1 VPEQVAVVSSSEEQ
15 VADEGDEKFVPS
27 RIIPP
32 FCSPGLGIAAGQF
45 SLPPLAVGLFII
57 DSSNLSF
64 KRSWDGLTKAQD
76 QCLFPRCLGCIVD
89 QIGRLPPCH
98 RHDHHHDRGRGR
110 CS

>member
-1 VPEQVAVVSSSEEQ
+1 MSSVEKALFNSWASCYVVIYKLGHFVDAIDWLASQPRRSPEIPVVPEQVAVVSSSEEQ

-64 KRSWDGLTKAQD
+64 KRS
-76 QCLFPRCLGCIVD
+76 
-89 QIGRLPPCH
+89 
-98 RHDHHHDRGRGR
+98 
-110 CS
+110 